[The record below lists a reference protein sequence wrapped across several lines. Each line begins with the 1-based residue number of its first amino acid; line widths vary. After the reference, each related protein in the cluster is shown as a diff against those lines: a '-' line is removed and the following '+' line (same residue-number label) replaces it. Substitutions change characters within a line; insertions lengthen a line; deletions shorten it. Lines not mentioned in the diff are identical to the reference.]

1 MPNKMFSVFLL
12 SFASLLLVLLYIR
25 SQSSPLPPPP
35 SPGPPPSPS
44 PNPSPP
50 SPSPATPSVGGCKG
64 TRYGCCLD
72 GKVAC
77 VDNSCSNCKGNGSD
91 LKKK

>member
-1 MPNKMFSVFLL
+1 MPDKMFSVFLL
-12 SFASLLLVLLYIR
+12 SFAAMLLVLLYIR
-25 SQSSPLPPPP
+25 SRRDPVPPLPPA
-35 SPGPPPSPS
+35 PPSPS
-44 PNPSPP
+44 PGPDPEP
-50 SPSPATPSVGGCKG
+50 SPSPDTSSVGGCKG

-77 VDNSCSNCKGNGSD
+77 VDKSCSNCKGNSGE

>member
-1 MPNKMFSVFLL
+1 MPDKMFSVFLL
-12 SFASLLLVLLYIR
+12 SFATLLLVLLYIR
-25 SQSSPLPPPP
+25 SRSAPFPP
-35 SPGPPPSPS
+35 SPRPEPQPSPNPEPSPS
-44 PNPSPP
+44 PDPSM
-50 SPSPATPSVGGCKG
+50 VGGCKG

-77 VDNSCSNCKGNGSD
+77 VDKSCSNCKGTGGD